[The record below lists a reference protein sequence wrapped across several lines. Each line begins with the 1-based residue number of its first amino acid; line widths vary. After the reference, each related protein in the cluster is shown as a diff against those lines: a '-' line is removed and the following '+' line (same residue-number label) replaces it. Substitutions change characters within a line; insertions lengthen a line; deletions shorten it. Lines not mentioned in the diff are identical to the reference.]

1 MGKILD
7 YDEMNDI
14 LDSFDSNV
22 IKKEKP
28 IGYTYFGYPI
38 DHFVYGHG
46 KYHVIITGG
55 THSSELIS
63 NVFVIRFMEKL
74 CNKEIDIDD
83 DLYTIHFIPIVNP
96 EGTIIVTS
104 AIRSLIPRNV
114 SDEEE
119 QTYFLTYYRNSYIEG
134 EYANKYGDRNYK
146 LQQMMFRHAT
156 FDILDD
162 KYKPLKD
169 YLRKLFKEN
178 NLPKGCMI
186 NWSSNGRGVDLNS
199 NIESSSFID
208 RVESG
213 EKIYA
218 NFHLNNI
225 RRDKLGP
232 LGCPYLKKG
241 EIEKENEALLK
252 FYEKI
257 KNNYDYIGSFIY
269 HSCGNIVYY
278 LGSDKK
284 ENPWVQLNLKDIEN
298 NYNVAKVYADK
309 TGYKLDGLEIY
320 TTMDS
325 KLKSLFPV
333 TLLVELGG
341 VRATPLSQFMDYDI
355 GPSDKFKRVYSNIIN
370 DNALAITET
379 LPVMVK
385 IYNEKNICDN
395 CK

>member
-7 YDEMNDI
+7 YDEMNEI
-14 LDSFDSNV
+14 LDGLDSKV

-38 DHFVYGHG
+38 DHYVYGHG
-46 KYHVIITGG
+46 MYHVIITGG

-74 CNKEIDIDD
+74 CNKEIDIDEN
-83 DLYTIHFIPIVNP
+83 LYTIHFIPIVNP

-104 AIRSLIPRNV
+104 AIRSLIPRNI

-119 QTYFLTYYRNSYIEG
+119 QTYCLAYYRNSYIEG
-134 EYANKYGDRNYK
+134 DYANKYGDRDYK

-156 FDILDD
+156 PDILAD
-162 KYKPLKD
+162 KHKALKG
-169 YLRKLFKEN
+169 YLNSLFKEN
-178 NLPKGCMI
+178 NLPTGCMI

-199 NIESSSFID
+199 NIECGSFVR
-208 RVESG
+208 RVASG
-213 EKIYA
+213 EEIYA
-218 NFHLNNI
+218 SLHLNNI

-232 LGCPYLKKG
+232 LGCPYFGKKG
-241 EIEKENEALLK
+241 EIEKENEALLN
-252 FYEKI
+252 FYNEI
-257 KNNYDYIGSFIY
+257 KMERNLIGSFIY

-278 LGSDKK
+278 LGGAK
-284 ENPWVQLNLKDIEN
+284 EKNPWVNLSNEDEEN
-298 NYNVAKVYADK
+298 NYKVAEVYAKK

-333 TLLVELGG
+333 TLLIELGG
-341 VRATPLSQFMDYDI
+341 VRATPLSQFMDFNLE
-355 GPSDKFKRVYSNIIN
+355 GSSSKFKQIYSKIIS
-370 DNALAITET
+370 DNTLAILDT
-379 LPVMVK
+379 LPVMKK
-385 IYNEKNICDN
+385 IYDEK
-395 CK
+395 K

>member
-14 LDSFDSNV
+14 LNSFDSNV

-156 FDILDD
+156 PDILSD
-162 KYKPLKD
+162 KQLKD

-278 LGSDKK
+278 LGSNKK

-309 TGYKLDGLEIY
+309 IGYKLDGLEIY

-341 VRATPLSQFMDYDI
+341 VRATPLSQFMDNDI
-355 GPSDKFKRVYSNIIN
+355 GPSLEFKRVYSNIIN

>member
-14 LDSFDSNV
+14 LDGLDSKI
-22 IKKEKP
+22 IKKKKP

-63 NVFVIRFMEKL
+63 NVFVIKFMEKL
-74 CNKEIDIDD
+74 CNKEIDIDEK
-83 DLYTIHFIPIVNP
+83 LYTIHFIPIVNP

-104 AIRSLIPRNV
+104 AIRSLIPRNI

-119 QTYFLTYYRNSYIEG
+119 QTYCLAYYRNSYIEG
-134 EYANKYGDRNYK
+134 NYVNKYGDRDYK

-156 FDILDD
+156 PDILDD
-162 KYKPLKD
+162 RHKVLKD
-169 YLRKLFKEN
+169 YLNKLFKEN
-178 NLPKGCMI
+178 NLPIGCMI

-199 NIESSSFID
+199 NIENSSLIN
-208 RVESG
+208 RVENG
-213 EKIYA
+213 EEIYA
-218 NFHLNNI
+218 SLHLNNI

-232 LGCPYLKKG
+232 LGCPYFSKKG
-241 EIEKENEALLK
+241 EIEKENEALLN
-252 FYEKI
+252 FYSKI
-257 KNNYDYIGSFIY
+257 KTEYNLIGSFIY
-269 HSCGNIVYY
+269 HSCGDIVYY
-278 LGSDKK
+278 LGKS
-284 ENPWVQLNLKDIEN
+284 EEINPWVNLTKEDKEK
-298 NYNVAKVYADK
+298 NYKVAKVYADK

-333 TLLVELGG
+333 SLLIELGG
-341 VRATPLSQFMDYDI
+341 VRATPLSQFMDLDLE
-355 GPSDKFKRVYSNIIN
+355 GSSDEFKMVYSKIIN
-370 DNALAITET
+370 DNILAIIDT
-379 LPVMVK
+379 LPVMLDL
-385 IYNEKNICDN
+385 YNKYNG
-395 CK
+395 

>member
-7 YDEMNDI
+7 YDEMNEI
-14 LDSFDSNV
+14 LDGLDSNV

-74 CNKEIDIDD
+74 CNKEINIDD
-83 DLYTIHFIPIVNP
+83 NLYTIHFIPIVNP

-104 AIRSLIPRNV
+104 AIRSLIPRSI

-119 QTYFLTYYRNSYIEG
+119 QTYCLTYYRNSYIEG
-134 EYANKYGDRNYK
+134 EYANKYGDRDCK
-146 LQQMMFRHAT
+146 LQQMMFRYAT
-156 FDILDD
+156 PNILDD
-162 KYKPLKD
+162 RHKLLKD
-169 YLRKLFKEN
+169 YLNKLFKEN
-178 NLPKGCMI
+178 NLPIGCMI

-199 NIESSSFID
+199 NIENSSLIK
-208 RVESG
+208 RVENG
-213 EKIYA
+213 EEIYA
-218 NFHLNNI
+218 SLHLNNI

-232 LGCPYLKKG
+232 LGCPYFSKKG
-241 EIEKENEALLK
+241 EIEKENEALLN
-252 FYEKI
+252 FYSEI
-257 KNNYDYIGSFIY
+257 SENYDFIGSFIY

-278 LGSDKK
+278 LGKDK
-284 ENPWVQLNLKDIEN
+284 EDNPWVNLTEEMRKD
-298 NYNVAKVYADK
+298 NYDVAKVYADE
-309 TGYKLDGLEIY
+309 TGYKLDEMEIY

-333 TLLVELGG
+333 TLLIELGG
-341 VRATPLSQFMDYDI
+341 VRATPLSQFMDLNLD
-355 GPSDKFKRVYSNIIN
+355 GSSDKFRMVYSKIIE
-370 DNALAITET
+370 DNTLAIMKT
-379 LPVMVK
+379 LPVMIDVYKNVK
-385 IYNEKNICDN
+385 N
-395 CK
+395 

>member
-7 YDEMNDI
+7 YKQMNEI
-14 LDSFDSNV
+14 LDGLDSQV

-38 DHFVYGHG
+38 DHYVYGHG
-46 KYHVIITGG
+46 DYHVIITGG

-74 CNKEIDIDD
+74 CNREIDIDE

-104 AIRSLIPRNV
+104 AIRSLIPRDI

-119 QTYFLTYYRNSYIEG
+119 QTYLLTYYRNSYIEG
-134 EYANKYGDRNYK
+134 EYANKYRDNDYK

-156 FDILDD
+156 PNILENE
-162 KYKPLKD
+162 KMKD
-169 YLRKLFKEN
+169 YLNKLFKEN
-178 NLPKGCMI
+178 NLPVGCMI

-199 NIESSSFID
+199 NIETSSLID
-208 RVESG
+208 RVASG
-213 EKIYA
+213 EEIYA
-218 NFHLNNI
+218 DLHLNNI
-225 RRDKLGP
+225 RRNKLGP
-232 LGCPYLKKG
+232 LGCPYFSKKG
-241 EIEKENEALLK
+241 EIEKENEALLN
-252 FYEKI
+252 FYNEI
-257 KNNYDYIGSFIY
+257 KKNYNLIGSFIY

-278 LGSDKK
+278 LGEAK
-284 ENPWVQLNLKDIEN
+284 EDNPWVNLTEEMRKY
-298 NYNVAKVYADK
+298 NYDVAKVYADE
-309 TGYKLDGLEIY
+309 TGYKLDGMEIY

-341 VRATPLSQFMDYDI
+341 VRATPLSQFMNLDLD
-355 GPSDKFKRVYSNIIN
+355 GSAEDFKWIYSKIIDSN
-370 DNALAITET
+370 TEAIIKT
-379 LPVMVK
+379 LPVMLK
-385 IYNEKNICDN
+385 IFGNKRQ
-395 CK
+395 K

>member
-14 LDSFDSNV
+14 LDGLDSKI
-22 IKKEKP
+22 IKKKKP

-63 NVFVIRFMEKL
+63 NVFVIKFMEKL
-74 CNKEIDIDD
+74 CNKEIDIDKN
-83 DLYTIHFIPIVNP
+83 LYTIHFIPIVNP

-104 AIRSLIPRNV
+104 AIRSLIPKNI

-119 QTYFLTYYRNSYIEG
+119 QTYCLAYYRNSYIEG
-134 EYANKYGDRNYK
+134 NYVNKYGDRDYK

-156 FDILDD
+156 PDILDD
-162 KYKPLKD
+162 RHKALKD
-169 YLRKLFKEN
+169 YLDKLFKEN
-178 NLPKGCMI
+178 DLPIGCMI

-199 NIESSSFID
+199 NIENSSLIN
-208 RVESG
+208 RVENG
-213 EKIYA
+213 EEIYA
-218 NFHLNNI
+218 SLHLNNI

-232 LGCPYLKKG
+232 LGCPYFSKKG
-241 EIEKENEALLK
+241 EIEKENEALLN
-252 FYEKI
+252 FYSKI
-257 KNNYDYIGSFIY
+257 KTEYNLIGSFIY
-269 HSCGNIVYY
+269 HSCGDIVYY
-278 LGSDKK
+278 LGEAKK
-284 ENPWVQLNLKDIEN
+284 KNPWVNLTKEDKEK
-298 NYNVAKVYADK
+298 NYKVAKVYADK

-333 TLLVELGG
+333 TLLIELGG
-341 VRATPLSQFMDYDI
+341 VRATPLSQFMDLDLE
-355 GPSDKFKRVYSNIIN
+355 GSSDEFKRVYSKIIN
-370 DNALAITET
+370 DNILAIIDT
-379 LPVMVK
+379 LPVMLDL
-385 IYNEKNICDN
+385 YNKYNG
-395 CK
+395 

>member
-14 LDSFDSNV
+14 LDSLDINV

-38 DHFVYGHG
+38 DHYVYGHG

-55 THSSELIS
+55 THSAEVIS
-63 NVFVIRFMEKL
+63 NVFVIRFMERLSK
-74 CNKEIDIDD
+74 KEVYIDE
-83 DLYTIHFIPIVNP
+83 DLYTLHFIPIVNP

-104 AIRSLIPRNV
+104 AIRSLIPRDI
-114 SDEEE
+114 SLEEE

-134 EYANKYGDRNYK
+134 DYANKYGDRDYK

-156 FDILDD
+156 PLILDD
-162 KYKPLKD
+162 KHKELKE
-169 YLRKLFKEN
+169 YLIELFQKN
-178 NLPKGCMI
+178 DLPIGCMI

-208 RVESG
+208 RVSNG
-213 EKIYA
+213 EEIYA
-218 NFHLNNI
+218 NLHLNNI

-232 LGCPYLKKG
+232 LGCPYFKKG
-241 EIEKENEALLK
+241 ELEKENESLLN
-252 FYEKI
+252 FYNEI
-257 KNNYDYIGSFIY
+257 KNKYDYIGSFIY

-278 LGSDKK
+278 LGGAK
-284 ENPWVQLNLKDIEN
+284 EKNPWVNLTKEDGDD
-298 NYNVAKVYADK
+298 NYKVAKAYADK
-309 TGYKLDGLEIY
+309 AGYKLDGLEIY

-325 KLKSLFPV
+325 KLKSLFPI

-341 VRATPLSQFMDYDI
+341 VRATPLSQFMDLDLD
-355 GPSDKFKRVYSNIIN
+355 GSFSSFKRVYSNIIEEN
-370 DNALAITET
+370 TLAILNA
-379 LPVMVK
+379 LPVMLDS
-385 IYNEKNICDN
+385 YNKHAI
-395 CK
+395 

>member
-7 YDEMNDI
+7 YDEMNEI
-14 LDSFDSNV
+14 LDNLDSKV

-74 CNKEIDIDD
+74 CNKEINIDD
-83 DLYTIHFIPIVNP
+83 DLYTIHFIPMVNP

-104 AIRSLIPRNV
+104 AIRSLIPRNI

-119 QTYFLTYYRNSYIEG
+119 QTYCLTYYRNSYIEG
-134 EYANKYGDRNYK
+134 DYTNKYGDHGYK

-156 FDILDD
+156 LEILDD
-162 KYKPLKD
+162 RHKILRD
-169 YLRKLFKEN
+169 YLIKLFKEN
-178 NLPKGCMI
+178 DLPTGCMI
-186 NWSSNGRGVDLNS
+186 NWASNGRGVDLNS
-199 NIESSSFID
+199 NIECGSFVD

-218 NFHLNNI
+218 NLHLNNI
-225 RRDKLGP
+225 KRNKLGP
-232 LGCPYLKKG
+232 VGCPYFSKKG
-241 EIEKENEALLK
+241 EIEKENEALLS
-252 FYEKI
+252 FYNEI
-257 KNNYDYIGSFIY
+257 KTKYDLIGSFIY

-278 LGSDKK
+278 LGGAKE
-284 ENPWVQLNLKDIEN
+284 ENPWVSLTKEDEEK
-298 NYNVAKVYADK
+298 NYEVAKVYADK
-309 TGYKLDGLEIY
+309 IDYKLDGLEIY

-341 VRATPLSQFMDYDI
+341 VRATPLSQFMDFDLV
-355 GPSDKFKRVYSNIIN
+355 GSADKFKKIYSKIIKN
-370 DNALAITET
+370 NTLAIMET

-385 IYNEKNICDN
+385 IYDEK
-395 CK
+395 K

>member
-7 YDEMNDI
+7 YDEMNEI
-14 LDSFDSNV
+14 LDGLDSNV

-74 CNKEIDIDD
+74 CNKEINIDD
-83 DLYTIHFIPIVNP
+83 NLYTIHFIPIVNP

-104 AIRSLIPRNV
+104 AIRSLIPRSI

-119 QTYFLTYYRNSYIEG
+119 QTYCLTYYRNSYIEG
-134 EYANKYGDRNYK
+134 EYANKYGDRDCK
-146 LQQMMFRHAT
+146 LQQMMFRYAT
-156 FDILDD
+156 PNILDD
-162 KYKPLKD
+162 RHKLLKD
-169 YLRKLFKEN
+169 YLNKLFKEN
-178 NLPKGCMI
+178 NLPIGCMI

-208 RVESG
+208 RVSNG

-218 NFHLNNI
+218 NLHLNNI

-232 LGCPYLKKG
+232 LGCPYFKKG
-241 EIEKENEALLK
+241 EIEKENESLLN
-252 FYEKI
+252 FYNEI
-257 KNNYDYIGSFIY
+257 KNKYDYIGSFIY

-278 LGSDKK
+278 LGGAK
-284 ENPWVQLNLKDIEN
+284 EKNPWVYLTKEDEDD
-298 NYNVAKVYADK
+298 NYKVAKAYADK
-309 TGYKLDGLEIY
+309 AGYKLDGLEIY

-333 TLLVELGG
+333 TLLIELGS
-341 VRATPLSQFMDYDI
+341 VRATPLSQFMDLDLD
-355 GPSDKFKRVYSNIIN
+355 GSFSSFKRVYSNIIEEN
-370 DNALAITET
+370 TLAILNA
-379 LPVMVK
+379 LPVMLDS
-385 IYNEKNICDN
+385 YNKHAI
-395 CK
+395 